1 MIEGQHDGMLYSA
14 NPPRGKAYGHT
25 EKETTFEKNQERKGA
40 GGIIRQMRE

>member
-1 MIEGQHDGMLYSA
+1 MMGCSTLQIPQG
-14 NPPRGKAYGHT
+14 GKAYGHT

>member
-1 MIEGQHDGMLYSA
+1 MMGCSTLQI
-14 NPPRGKAYGHT
+14 PPRGKAYGHT